1 MLFVLKRFSGVR
13 YCFSPRSA
21 VFFPRMIFIKKSSGT
36 HSTNSM
42 KTLVFI
48 AVTAFALV
56 AADVGAQILATYDFD
71 EVEVKYA
78 AEFVAR
84 PIVKPGTVD
93 AENWAVRIAGGVDKT
108 ITVLYGVVDLKK
120 GGTAIGSE
128 EFIKVSGAG
137 GSERFLLNSAAY
149 DYYTGTANYR
159 KLKSFFWS
167 AKKLEGTSIV
177 KDFTPPIISIALYR
191 EFNESQQPQSMTL
204 AFSNDGQRA
213 VDEFWTRM
221 PAGNFYEADMGVL
234 NQSGDSDA
242 TVAQ

>member
-1 MLFVLKRFSGVR
+1 
-13 YCFSPRSA
+13 
-21 VFFPRMIFIKKSSGT
+21 
-36 HSTNSM
+36 M
-42 KTLVFI
+42 KTLALIV
-48 AVTAFALV
+48 VTAFALV
-56 AADVGAQILATYDFD
+56 AAGVYAQTVKYDFD

-78 AEFVAR
+78 AEFTAR

-93 AENWAVRIAGGVDKT
+93 AENWIVRIAGGVDKT

-120 GGTAIGSE
+120 DGATIGSE

-149 DYYTGTANYR
+149 DYYEGTANYR

-167 AKKLEGTSIV
+167 AKKLEGTSVV
-177 KDFTPPIISIALYR
+177 KDFTPPIISVALYR
-191 EFNESQQPQSMTL
+191 EFGESQRLQSVVL
-204 AFSNDGQRA
+204 SFSNDGQRA

-221 PAGNFYEADMGVL
+221 PDGAIYEADMGAL